1 MGYGA
6 AQLDAPSEPYA
17 NVARIAFDAISA
29 YADDVR
35 GARQIRG
42 GIPLKAAG

>member
-1 MGYGA
+1 MMLLHEVIPNDTSY
-6 AQLDAPSEPYA
+6 SYFFT
-17 NVARIAFDAISA
+17 VAVA
-29 YADDVR
+29 ADDVR